1 MNQHVRI
8 LIPISTVSL
17 AALLV
22 ILVMPVHASQAAD
35 DCLAKPNAAAPDGS
49 HWYYHVDRATGRQCW
64 YLGSAGRKVPQH
76 ASQDAPSISP
86 SPAKMNTPPE
96 PRMPVQPIASAE
108 AGAGQSVPFA
118 LPVDQANTVAD
129 DPVSNSPAPW
139 ADIATSSP
147 PVESSSGSI
156 WNSAIEE

>member
-1 MNQHVRI
+1 MRQQFWPTMR
-8 LIPISTVSL
+8 PTYAGYL
-17 AALLV
+17 AWRGLLPEDAMQPAARETLHGDFGFALL
-22 ILVMPVHASQAAD
+22 LPRRSRD
-35 DCLAKPNAAAPDGS
+35 
-49 HWYYHVDRATGRQCW
+49 GRQCW

-76 ASQDAPSISP
+76 ASQDAPSVSP

-96 PRMPVQPIASAE
+96 PRMPVQPIAAAE

-118 LPVDQANTVAD
+118 LRVDQANTVAD
-129 DPVSNSPAPW
+129 DPVMNSSAPW
-139 ADIATSSP
+139 ANIATSSP

>member
-8 LIPISTVSL
+8 LIPISTASL
-17 AALLV
+17 AALLA
-22 ILVMPVHASQAAD
+22 ILVMPVHASHAAD

-64 YLGSAGRKVPQH
+64 YLGSADRNVPQH
-76 ASQDAPSISP
+76 ASQDAPSVP
-86 SPAKMNTPPE
+86 PRPAKMNTPPE
-96 PRMPVQPIASAE
+96 PRMPVQPIAAAE
-108 AGAGQSVPFA
+108 AGVRQSVPFA
-118 LPVDQANTVAD
+118 LRVDQANTVAD
-129 DPVSNSPAPW
+129 DPVMNSSAPSN
-139 ADIATSSP
+139 IATSSL